1 MLFRSMTQNLSDK
14 IIQLKEQANSL
25 PDSPGVYQYFDESEK
40 IIYVGKAKNLKKRVS
55 SYFNREPDN
64 GKTRVLLKRI
74 DKIRHIVVDTEE
86 DALLLENNL
95 IKKYQPRYNVLLK
108 DDKTN
113 PWIVVRDEPF
123 PRVYK
128 TRQLIKNGSNYFGP
142 YTSGIMVNTL
152 IELFR
157 HLYPLRTCKLN
168 LAAENIENKK
178 LKRCLEFHIGNCK
191 APCEGLQSEDEY
203 KKNIDDIQNIL
214 KGNIGSVIRYLKER
228 MMKLAEEYRFE
239 EANQIKQRLV
249 LLNNFQSKSTIV
261 NPQID
266 NVDVM
271 SILSDEKSAY
281 VNFLKVLNGS
291 IVQAHTIEIKK
302 RLDESDSEL
311 LGFAIV
317 DLRERFQSTS
327 KEILVP
333 FIPKITLSGVRFFV
347 PKASD
352 KKKLLE
358 LSERNVKYYRLEK
371 LKQKANISKVPP
383 AVKILETLKIDLQ
396 MEKLPVHIECFD
408 NSNIQGAFPVAAC
421 VVFKN
426 GKPARRDYRHF
437 NIKTVEGPNDF
448 ASMEEIIYRR
458 YKRLLEEG
466 SPLPQLI
473 IIDGGKGQLHSA
485 MNSLNKL
492 ELNGKITVIGIA
504 KRLEEIFFPDDSIPL
519 YLDKNTQSLKL
530 IQHLRNEAHR
540 FGISFHR
547 NKRSNAFLKSQIE
560 NIHGVG
566 EKSLEILL
574 KHFKSISGIKK
585 ATLEELQN
593 VVGEARGI
601 AIREYFESNI

>member
-1 MLFRSMTQNLSDK
+1 MPQNQPDK
-14 IIQLKEQANSL
+14 ITQLKEQANAL
-25 PDSPGVYQYFDESEK
+25 PDNPGIYQYFDESGK
-40 IIYVGKAKNLKKRVS
+40 IIYVGKAKNLRKRVA

-64 GKTRVLLKRI
+64 GKTRILLKRI
-74 DKIRHIVVDTEE
+74 HEIRHIVVDTEE

-95 IKKYQPRYNVLLK
+95 IKKYQPRYNILLK
-108 DDKTN
+108 DDKTY
-113 PWIVVRDEPF
+113 PCIVIRNEPF

-128 TRQLIKNGSNYFGP
+128 TRQLIKDGSNYFGP
-142 YTSGIMVNTL
+142 YTSGMMVNTL

-168 LAAENIENKK
+168 LTAENIANKK
-178 LKRCLEFHIGNCK
+178 LKRCLEYHIGNCK
-191 APCEGLQSEDEY
+191 APCEGLQSDAEY

-214 KGNIGSVIRYLKER
+214 KGNISSVIRYLKER
-228 MMKLAEEYRFE
+228 MMSLAEEYHFE
-239 EANQIKQRLV
+239 EANQIKQKLA

-261 NPQID
+261 NTQID

-271 SILSDEKSAY
+271 SILSDDNSAY
-281 VNFLKVLNGS
+281 VNFLKVLNGA
-291 IVQAHTIEIKK
+291 IVQAHTVEIKK
-302 RLDESDSEL
+302 RLSESDSEL

-317 DLRERFQSTS
+317 DLRNRFQSTS

-333 FIPKITLSGVRFFV
+333 FIPEITLSGVKFFV
-347 PKASD
+347 PRVSD

-371 LKQKANISKVPP
+371 LKQKANIAKIPP
-383 AVKILETLKIDLQ
+383 SVRVLETLKIDLQ

-421 VVFKN
+421 VVFKS

-458 YKRLLEEG
+458 YKRLLEEE

-492 ELNGKITVIGIA
+492 ELGDKITVIGIA
-504 KRLEEIFFPDDSIPL
+504 KRLEEIFFPGDSIPL
-519 YLDKNTQSLKL
+519 YLDKNTPSLKL

-560 NIHGVG
+560 NINGVG
-566 EKSLEILL
+566 EKSIEALL
-574 KHFKSISGIKK
+574 KHFKSISGIKNASIK
-585 ATLEELQN
+585 ELQN
-593 VVGEARGI
+593 VVGEARAI
-601 AIREYFESNI
+601 AIRKYFEENG

>member
-1 MLFRSMTQNLSDK
+1 MTQNLSDK

-108 DDKTN
+108 DDKTY

-504 KRLEEIFFPDDSIPL
+504 KRLEEIFFPEDSIPL
-519 YLDKNTQSLKL
+519 YLDKNTPSLKL

-547 NKRSNAFLKSQIE
+547 DKRSNAFLKSQIE
-560 NIHGVG
+560 NIPGVG

-574 KHFKSISGIKK
+574 KQFKSISGIKK
-585 ATLEELQN
+585 ATLEELQS

-601 AIREYFESNI
+601 AICKYFENDV